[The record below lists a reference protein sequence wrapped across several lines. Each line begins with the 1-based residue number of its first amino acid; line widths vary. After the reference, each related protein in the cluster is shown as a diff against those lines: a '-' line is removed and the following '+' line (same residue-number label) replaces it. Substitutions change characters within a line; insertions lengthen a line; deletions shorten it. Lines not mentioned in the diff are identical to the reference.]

1 MVLSTTV
8 TTHEDAEINVLL
20 STADFATEGWS
31 ALAGRAFIPSPKLCN
46 SIQKVSTPLRRQ
58 QHWVNRV
65 HLVHT
70 CPRTGKHM
78 ISVITSNTICQAGS
92 SKATQQERRFEVIFK

>member
-1 MVLSTTV
+1 M
-8 TTHEDAEINVLL
+8 TTHEDHSEINVLL
-20 STADFATEGWS
+20 GTAEFATEGWS
-31 ALAGRAFIPSPKLCN
+31 ALAGRACIPSPKLCN
-46 SIQKVSTPLRRQ
+46 SIQKVSTPLRNQ